1 MRADQRYDHVNTI
14 HLRHGINDI
23 RCSCCDGIFRTA
35 HFAVEHFIRVH
46 FIRQFYCTVCM
57 HVTLSFSQ
65 ARDHA
70 LRHAMSDD
78 FGSFLWRLQH
88 N

>member
-1 MRADQRYDHVNTI
+1 MRADQRYDHVNAI
-14 HLRHGINDI
+14 HLRHRADDI
-23 RCSCCDGIFRTA
+23 RCNCCGGIFHTV

-46 FIRQFYCTVCM
+46 FIRQFYCTLCM

-70 LRHAMSDD
+70 LCHAMRDD
-78 FGSFLWRLQH
+78 YSNFLWRLQH